1 MRGLGMDEEIQQII
15 YDGIARNLPDDIIEK
30 EEIKKKQIHLYIP
43 NFIKHIKEKMLGFKF
58 PNIISLSLKEW
69 INGILEIFSNIIV
82 LGIAGSFSIFFLLFL
97 LPFSSS
103 VPLVGIIKENLWLEI
118 VIVVLGSGSF
128 IYIFYDIVDFLKKD
142 RKVGK

>member
-1 MRGLGMDEEIQQII
+1 MDEEIQQII